1 MSPVMRATHRGRTI
15 LVSSPSS
22 EGYAVYHDE
31 RVVTPHVLHLIRI
44 LDSKIERIPTLTHQ
58 IFTHQNT
65 VFTGKEPNR
74 ALGLS
79 SLKPE
84 DCVPEWE
91 DLDET
96 AQKTLND
103 WYTFFSKR
111 YNVIGKVKRDAPK
124 SGQL

>member
-1 MSPVMRATHRGRTI
+1 
-15 LVSSPSS
+15 
-22 EGYAVYHDE
+22 
-31 RVVTPHVLHLIRI
+31 
-44 LDSKIERIPTLTHQ
+44 
-58 IFTHQNT
+58 
-65 VFTGKEPNR
+65 
-74 ALGLS
+74 
-79 SLKPE
+79 LKPE